1 MLNSFPGERSVC
13 KVLVQKGHLCFMDSV
28 TAWGGWRE
36 NGLSTDEYVRA
47 TKSTTM
53 LRREEA
59 GGSLRWADASIDS
72 MRRVNWRH
80 DNGRTTSRV
89 GTCLCLTVCL
99 SGRLPWGSLICRTV
113 TEPKASHRTAKCS
126 TVEQPPNLCC
136 ENLTPALYQVLKT
149 FLKFP
154 FLSN

>member
-28 TAWGGWRE
+28 IAWGGWRE
-36 NGLSTDEYVRA
+36 TGLSTDKYVRA

-59 GGSLRWADASIDS
+59 GGSLRWADAWIDS

-80 DNGRTTSRV
+80 DNGQHPGLAPASAWLSERPS
-89 GTCLCLTVCL
+89 TVRL
-99 SGRLPWGSLICRTV
+99 SDLQDLDW
-113 TEPKASHRTAKCS
+113 TEGITRTAKCS
-126 TVEQPPNLCC
+126 TVEPPPNLCC

-154 FLSN
+154 FLGN